1 MTTESAEDFPAGT
14 LTTTYETLADF
25 LFEKAQRNIDADFDG
40 SGVMLGIT
48 YSLSHDDPR
57 SGIDILLHFK
67 IVEPVPG
74 VTDVQ
79 DNGQDCAI
87 VLIGADREA
96 QDHEWEEFSEEEIS
110 VEGIATYDDLLKLI
124 QDNEQPRGNRP
135 DEN

>member
-1 MTTESAEDFPAGT
+1 MTAESAEDFPTGT

-25 LFEKAQRNIDADFDG
+25 LFEKARRNIDADYGTGF
-40 SGVMLGIT
+40 MLGVT

-74 VTDVQ
+74 LTDIQ
-79 DNGQDCAI
+79 DNGQDAAI
-87 VLIGADREA
+87 VLIGFTREVN
-96 QDHEWEEFSEEEIS
+96 DHDWEEWSEEEIP

-124 QDNEQPRGNRP
+124 QDNEQPRGISP
-135 DEN
+135 DED